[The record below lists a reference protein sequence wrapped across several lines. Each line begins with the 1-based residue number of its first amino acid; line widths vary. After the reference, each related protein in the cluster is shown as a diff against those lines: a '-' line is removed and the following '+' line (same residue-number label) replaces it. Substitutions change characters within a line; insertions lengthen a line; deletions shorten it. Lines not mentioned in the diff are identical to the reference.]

1 MVKSAKE
8 KELEKQIAEA
18 TAKQAGEV
26 AQAQIEVYEGQ
37 NFEARQKWEEAKQKR
52 AQARS
57 KLPEEIPDD
66 PEYKERLLEAQYIE
80 ARVVSPKQ
88 VEQVREYR
96 DEIKKR
102 QQAKETVQVLDKEI
116 PQLYAKAVEESKEV
130 EKKAEQAKQAEI
142 KKQEALITSYQKQI
156 TEEKQRI
163 QREAQAREDAYQAY
177 MKANRGDKS
186 ISKKNSKKS
195 NLKLLNSIILASQ
208 NFMYSTDLEMQRNID
223 YQFLR
228 LGRFLERT
236 DMMIR
241 ILQSQALRS
250 KQHKKGYEYLTLE
263 WINIL
268 KSISAFQAYRQYS
281 QQDISI
287 SDIINFFLKTD
298 TFPRSINWNLNQIER
313 ATYRIS
319 KKNDLI
325 KNVKEIKADIDK
337 YKIKT
342 NDLDNFLFF
351 LEKLLKKLDD
361 LNNKIQ
367 KNYFS

>member
-1 MVKSAKE
+1 MLSRRAKLLYWMSRYLERSNFTSRLLITTNELQLDLTLDDEISWKPLLTVVDLNKDYLKLNKKYSE
-8 KELEKQIAEA
+8 KKVIDYFIFNKNNSSSIINSLS
-18 TAKQAGEV
+18 
-26 AQAQIEVYEGQ
+26 
-37 NFEARQKWEEAKQKR
+37 
-52 AQARS
+52 RS
-57 KLPEEIPDD
+57 KENSLVVRDILPEQSIIKLNE
-66 PEYKERLLEAQYIE
+66 LL
-80 ARVVSPKQ
+80 
-88 VEQVREYR
+88 
-96 DEIKKR
+96 IKF
-102 QQAKETVQVLDKEI
+102 
-116 PQLYAKAVEESKEV
+116 
-130 EKKAEQAKQAEI
+130 
-142 KKQEALITSYQKQI
+142 
-156 TEEKQRI
+156 
-163 QREAQAREDAYQAY
+163 
-177 MKANRGDKS
+177 NKS
-186 ISKKNSKKS
+186 ISKKNSKKN
-195 NLKLLNSIILASQ
+195 NLKLLNNVILGSQ

-325 KNVKEIKADIDK
+325 KNVKEIKADINK

-351 LEKLLKKLDD
+351 LEKMLKKLDD
-361 LNNKIQ
+361 LNTKIQ
-367 KNYFS
+367 KDYFS

>member
-1 MVKSAKE
+1 MLSRRAKLLYWMSRYLE
-8 KELEKQIAEA
+8 RSNFTSRLLITTSELQLDLALEDEISWKPLLTVMELNKDYLKLNKKYSERKIIDYFIKDKKNPSSLVNSLFYSKENSLVVRDI
-18 TAKQAGEV
+18 
-26 AQAQIEVYEGQ
+26 
-37 NFEARQKWEEAKQKR
+37 
-52 AQARS
+52 
-57 KLPEEIPDD
+57 LPEQSILKLNE
-66 PEYKERLLEAQYIE
+66 L
-80 ARVVSPKQ
+80 
-88 VEQVREYR
+88 
-96 DEIKKR
+96 
-102 QQAKETVQVLDKEI
+102 
-116 PQLYAKAVEESKEV
+116 
-130 EKKAEQAKQAEI
+130 
-142 KKQEALITSYQKQI
+142 LITF
-156 TEEKQRI
+156 
-163 QREAQAREDAYQAY
+163 
-177 MKANRGDKS
+177 NKS
-186 ISKKNSKKS
+186 IIKKNSKKN
-195 NLKLLNSIILASQ
+195 NLKLLNNIIQGSQ

-241 ILQSQALRS
+241 ILQSQVLRS

-287 SDIINFFLKTD
+287 SDIINFFLKTN

-325 KNVKEIKADIDK
+325 KNVKEIKKDINR

-342 NDLDNFLFF
+342 DNLDNFLLF
-351 LEKLLKKLDD
+351 LEKILKKLNT
-361 LNNKIQ
+361 LNNQIQ

>member
-1 MVKSAKE
+1 MLSRRAKLLYWMSRYLE
-8 KELEKQIAEA
+8 RSNFTSRLLITTNELQLDLTLNEEISWKPLLTVVDLNKDYLKLNKKYSE
-18 TAKQAGEV
+18 
-26 AQAQIEVYEGQ
+26 
-37 NFEARQKWEEAKQKR
+37 QKVIDYFIYNKNNSSSIFNSLS
-52 AQARS
+52 RS
-57 KLPEEIPDD
+57 KENSLVVRDILPEQSIIKLNE
-66 PEYKERLLEAQYIE
+66 LL
-80 ARVVSPKQ
+80 
-88 VEQVREYR
+88 
-96 DEIKKR
+96 IKF
-102 QQAKETVQVLDKEI
+102 
-116 PQLYAKAVEESKEV
+116 
-130 EKKAEQAKQAEI
+130 
-142 KKQEALITSYQKQI
+142 
-156 TEEKQRI
+156 
-163 QREAQAREDAYQAY
+163 
-177 MKANRGDKS
+177 NKS
-186 ISKKNSKKS
+186 INKKNSKKN
-195 NLKLLNSIILASQ
+195 NLKLLNSIILGSQ

-241 ILQSQALRS
+241 ILQSQVLRS

-319 KKNDLI
+319 KKNDLL
-325 KNVKEIKADIDK
+325 KNIKEIKVGINK

-342 NDLDNFLFF
+342 DELDSFLFF
-351 LEKLLKKLDD
+351 LEKMLKKLDD
-361 LNNKIQ
+361 LNDKIQ

>member
-1 MVKSAKE
+1 MSRYLE
-8 KELEKQIAEA
+8 RSNFTSRLLITTNELQLDLTLDDEISWKPLLTVVDLNKDYLKLNKKYSE
-18 TAKQAGEV
+18 
-26 AQAQIEVYEGQ
+26 
-37 NFEARQKWEEAKQKR
+37 QKVIDYFIYNKNNSSSIFNSLS
-52 AQARS
+52 RS
-57 KLPEEIPDD
+57 KENSLVVRDILPEQSIIKLNE
-66 PEYKERLLEAQYIE
+66 LL
-80 ARVVSPKQ
+80 
-88 VEQVREYR
+88 
-96 DEIKKR
+96 IKF
-102 QQAKETVQVLDKEI
+102 
-116 PQLYAKAVEESKEV
+116 
-130 EKKAEQAKQAEI
+130 
-142 KKQEALITSYQKQI
+142 
-156 TEEKQRI
+156 
-163 QREAQAREDAYQAY
+163 
-177 MKANRGDKS
+177 NKS
-186 ISKKNSKKS
+186 INKKNSKKN
-195 NLKLLNSIILASQ
+195 NLKLLNNIILGSQ
-208 NFMYSTDLEMQRNID
+208 NFMYSTDLEMQRNIN

-241 ILQSQALRS
+241 ILQSQVLRS

-325 KNVKEIKADIDK
+325 KNIKEIKTSINK
-337 YKIKT
+337 YKIKSD
-342 NDLDNFLFF
+342 DLDNFLLF
-351 LEKLLKKLDD
+351 LEKILKKIDN
-361 LNNKIQ
+361 LNYQIQ

>member
-1 MVKSAKE
+1 MSRYLERSNFTSRLLITTNELQLDLTLDDEISWKPLLTVVDLNKDYLRLNKKYSE
-8 KELEKQIAEA
+8 KKVIDYFIFNKNNSSSIFSSLS
-18 TAKQAGEV
+18 
-26 AQAQIEVYEGQ
+26 
-37 NFEARQKWEEAKQKR
+37 
-52 AQARS
+52 RS
-57 KLPEEIPDD
+57 KENSLVVRDILPEQSIIKLNE
-66 PEYKERLLEAQYIE
+66 LL
-80 ARVVSPKQ
+80 
-88 VEQVREYR
+88 
-96 DEIKKR
+96 IKF
-102 QQAKETVQVLDKEI
+102 
-116 PQLYAKAVEESKEV
+116 
-130 EKKAEQAKQAEI
+130 
-142 KKQEALITSYQKQI
+142 
-156 TEEKQRI
+156 
-163 QREAQAREDAYQAY
+163 
-177 MKANRGDKS
+177 NKS
-186 ISKKNSKKS
+186 ISKKNSKKN
-195 NLKLLNSIILASQ
+195 NLKLLNNVILGSQ

-298 TFPRSINWNLNQIER
+298 TFPRSISWNLNQIER

-325 KNVKEIKADIDK
+325 KNVKEIKADINK

>member
-1 MVKSAKE
+1 MLSRRAKLLYWMSRYLE
-8 KELEKQIAEA
+8 RSNFTSRLLITTNELQLDLTLNDEISWKPLLTVVDLNKDYLKLNKKYSE
-18 TAKQAGEV
+18 
-26 AQAQIEVYEGQ
+26 
-37 NFEARQKWEEAKQKR
+37 QKVIDYFIYNKNNSSSIFNSLS
-52 AQARS
+52 RS
-57 KLPEEIPDD
+57 KENSLVVRDILPEQSIIKLNE
-66 PEYKERLLEAQYIE
+66 LL
-80 ARVVSPKQ
+80 
-88 VEQVREYR
+88 
-96 DEIKKR
+96 IKF
-102 QQAKETVQVLDKEI
+102 
-116 PQLYAKAVEESKEV
+116 
-130 EKKAEQAKQAEI
+130 
-142 KKQEALITSYQKQI
+142 
-156 TEEKQRI
+156 
-163 QREAQAREDAYQAY
+163 
-177 MKANRGDKS
+177 NKS
-186 ISKKNSKKS
+186 INKKNSKKN
-195 NLKLLNSIILASQ
+195 NLKLLNSIILGSQ

-241 ILQSQALRS
+241 ILQSQVLRS

-319 KKNDLI
+319 KKNYLL
-325 KNVKEIKADIDK
+325 KNIKEIKVGINK

-342 NDLDNFLFF
+342 DELDSFLFF
-351 LEKLLKKLDD
+351 LEKMLKKLDD
-361 LNNKIQ
+361 LNDKIQ

>member
-1 MVKSAKE
+1 MSRYLE
-8 KELEKQIAEA
+8 RSNFTSRLLITTNELQLDLTLDDEISWKPLLTVVDLNKDYLKLNKKYSE
-18 TAKQAGEV
+18 
-26 AQAQIEVYEGQ
+26 
-37 NFEARQKWEEAKQKR
+37 QKVIDYFIYNKNNSSSIFNSLS
-52 AQARS
+52 RS
-57 KLPEEIPDD
+57 KENSLVVRDILPEQSIIKLNE
-66 PEYKERLLEAQYIE
+66 LL
-80 ARVVSPKQ
+80 
-88 VEQVREYR
+88 
-96 DEIKKR
+96 IKF
-102 QQAKETVQVLDKEI
+102 
-116 PQLYAKAVEESKEV
+116 
-130 EKKAEQAKQAEI
+130 
-142 KKQEALITSYQKQI
+142 
-156 TEEKQRI
+156 
-163 QREAQAREDAYQAY
+163 
-177 MKANRGDKS
+177 NKS
-186 ISKKNSKKS
+186 INKKNSKKN
-195 NLKLLNSIILASQ
+195 NLKLLNSIILGSQ

-241 ILQSQALRS
+241 ILQSQVLRS

-319 KKNDLI
+319 KKNDLL
-325 KNVKEIKADIDK
+325 KNIKEIKVGINK

-342 NDLDNFLFF
+342 DELDSFLFF
-351 LEKLLKKLDD
+351 LEKMLKKLDD
-361 LNNKIQ
+361 LNDKIQ

>member
-1 MVKSAKE
+1 MLSRRAKLLYWMSRYLERSNFTSRLLITTNELQLDLTLDDEISWKPLLTVVDLNKDYLKLNKKYSE
-8 KELEKQIAEA
+8 KKVIDYFIFNKNNSSSIFNSLS
-18 TAKQAGEV
+18 
-26 AQAQIEVYEGQ
+26 
-37 NFEARQKWEEAKQKR
+37 
-52 AQARS
+52 RS
-57 KLPEEIPDD
+57 KENSLVVRDILPEQSIIKLNE
-66 PEYKERLLEAQYIE
+66 LL
-80 ARVVSPKQ
+80 
-88 VEQVREYR
+88 
-96 DEIKKR
+96 IKF
-102 QQAKETVQVLDKEI
+102 
-116 PQLYAKAVEESKEV
+116 
-130 EKKAEQAKQAEI
+130 
-142 KKQEALITSYQKQI
+142 
-156 TEEKQRI
+156 
-163 QREAQAREDAYQAY
+163 
-177 MKANRGDKS
+177 NKS
-186 ISKKNSKKS
+186 ISKKNSKKN
-195 NLKLLNSIILASQ
+195 NLKLLNNIILGSQ

-298 TFPRSINWNLNQIER
+298 TFPRSISWNLSQIER

-325 KNVKEIKADIDK
+325 KNVKEIKASIKK

-351 LEKLLKKLDD
+351 LEKMLKKLDD

>member
-1 MVKSAKE
+1 MLSRRAKLLYWMSRYLE
-8 KELEKQIAEA
+8 RSNFTSRLLITTSELQLDLALEEEISWKPLLTAMELNKDYLKFNKKYSERKIIDYFIKDKKNPSSLVNSLSYSKENSLVVRDI
-18 TAKQAGEV
+18 
-26 AQAQIEVYEGQ
+26 
-37 NFEARQKWEEAKQKR
+37 
-52 AQARS
+52 
-57 KLPEEIPDD
+57 LPEQSILKLNE
-66 PEYKERLLEAQYIE
+66 L
-80 ARVVSPKQ
+80 
-88 VEQVREYR
+88 
-96 DEIKKR
+96 
-102 QQAKETVQVLDKEI
+102 
-116 PQLYAKAVEESKEV
+116 
-130 EKKAEQAKQAEI
+130 
-142 KKQEALITSYQKQI
+142 LITF
-156 TEEKQRI
+156 
-163 QREAQAREDAYQAY
+163 
-177 MKANRGDKS
+177 NKS
-186 ISKKNSKKS
+186 IIKKNSKKN
-195 NLKLLNSIILASQ
+195 NLKLLFKIIQGSQ

-241 ILQSQALRS
+241 ILQTQVLRS

-287 SDIINFFLKTD
+287 SDIINFFLKTN

-325 KNVKEIKADIDK
+325 KSVKEIKKDINK
-337 YKIKT
+337 YKIKA
-342 NDLDNFLFF
+342 DSLDNFLLF
-351 LEKLLKKLDD
+351 LEKTLKKLNT
-361 LNNKIQ
+361 LNNQIQ

>member
-1 MVKSAKE
+1 MSRYLE
-8 KELEKQIAEA
+8 RSNFTSRLLITTNELQLDLTLNDEISWKPLLTVVDLNKDYLKLNKKYSE
-18 TAKQAGEV
+18 
-26 AQAQIEVYEGQ
+26 
-37 NFEARQKWEEAKQKR
+37 QKVIDYFIYNKNNSSSIFNSLS
-52 AQARS
+52 RS
-57 KLPEEIPDD
+57 KENSLVVRDILPEQSIIKLNE
-66 PEYKERLLEAQYIE
+66 LL
-80 ARVVSPKQ
+80 
-88 VEQVREYR
+88 
-96 DEIKKR
+96 IKF
-102 QQAKETVQVLDKEI
+102 
-116 PQLYAKAVEESKEV
+116 
-130 EKKAEQAKQAEI
+130 
-142 KKQEALITSYQKQI
+142 
-156 TEEKQRI
+156 
-163 QREAQAREDAYQAY
+163 
-177 MKANRGDKS
+177 NKS
-186 ISKKNSKKS
+186 INKKNSKKN
-195 NLKLLNSIILASQ
+195 NLKLLNSIILGSQ
-208 NFMYSTDLEMQRNID
+208 NFMYSTDLEMQRDIG

-241 ILQSQALRS
+241 ILQSQVLRS

-319 KKNDLI
+319 KKNDLL
-325 KNVKEIKADIDK
+325 KNIKEIKVGINK

-342 NDLDNFLFF
+342 DELDSFLFF
-351 LEKLLKKLDD
+351 LEKMLKKLDD
-361 LNNKIQ
+361 LNDKIQ

>member
-1 MVKSAKE
+1 MLSRRAKLLYWMSRYLERSNFTSRLLITTNELQLDLTLDDEISWKPLLTVVDLNKDYLKLNKKYSE
-8 KELEKQIAEA
+8 KKVIDYFIFNKNNSSSIFNSLS
-18 TAKQAGEV
+18 
-26 AQAQIEVYEGQ
+26 
-37 NFEARQKWEEAKQKR
+37 
-52 AQARS
+52 RS
-57 KLPEEIPDD
+57 KENSLVIRDILPEQSIIKLNE
-66 PEYKERLLEAQYIE
+66 LL
-80 ARVVSPKQ
+80 
-88 VEQVREYR
+88 
-96 DEIKKR
+96 IKF
-102 QQAKETVQVLDKEI
+102 
-116 PQLYAKAVEESKEV
+116 
-130 EKKAEQAKQAEI
+130 
-142 KKQEALITSYQKQI
+142 
-156 TEEKQRI
+156 
-163 QREAQAREDAYQAY
+163 
-177 MKANRGDKS
+177 NKS
-186 ISKKNSKKS
+186 ISKKNSKKN
-195 NLKLLNSIILASQ
+195 NLKLLNNVILGSQ

-263 WINIL
+263 WINVL

-287 SDIINFFLKTD
+287 LDIINFFLKTD
-298 TFPRSINWNLNQIER
+298 TFPRSISWNLNQIER

-325 KNVKEIKADIDK
+325 KNVKEIKADINK

-351 LEKLLKKLDD
+351 LEKMLKKLDD

>member
-1 MVKSAKE
+1 MLSRRAKLLYWMSRYLE
-8 KELEKQIAEA
+8 RSNFTSRLLITKNELQLDLTLEDEISWKPLLTVMESNKDYLKLNKKYSERKIIDYFIKDKKNPSSLVNSLFYSKENSLVVRDI
-18 TAKQAGEV
+18 
-26 AQAQIEVYEGQ
+26 
-37 NFEARQKWEEAKQKR
+37 
-52 AQARS
+52 
-57 KLPEEIPDD
+57 LPEQSILKLNE
-66 PEYKERLLEAQYIE
+66 L
-80 ARVVSPKQ
+80 
-88 VEQVREYR
+88 
-96 DEIKKR
+96 
-102 QQAKETVQVLDKEI
+102 
-116 PQLYAKAVEESKEV
+116 
-130 EKKAEQAKQAEI
+130 
-142 KKQEALITSYQKQI
+142 LITF
-156 TEEKQRI
+156 
-163 QREAQAREDAYQAY
+163 
-177 MKANRGDKS
+177 NKS
-186 ISKKNSKKS
+186 IIKKNSKKN
-195 NLKLLNSIILASQ
+195 NLKLLNNVILGSQ

-241 ILQSQALRS
+241 ILQSQVLRS

-325 KNVKEIKADIDK
+325 KNIKEIKTSINK
-337 YKIKT
+337 YKIKSD
-342 NDLDNFLFF
+342 DLDNFLLF
-351 LEKLLKKLDD
+351 LEKILKKIDN
-361 LNNKIQ
+361 LNYQIQ

>member
-1 MVKSAKE
+1 MLSRRAKLLYWMSRYLERSNFTSRLLITTNELQLDLTLDDEISWKPLLTVVDLNKDYLKLNKKYSE
-8 KELEKQIAEA
+8 KKVIDYFIFNKNNSSSIFSSLS
-18 TAKQAGEV
+18 
-26 AQAQIEVYEGQ
+26 
-37 NFEARQKWEEAKQKR
+37 
-52 AQARS
+52 RS
-57 KLPEEIPDD
+57 KENSLVVRDILPEQSIIKLNE
-66 PEYKERLLEAQYIE
+66 LL
-80 ARVVSPKQ
+80 
-88 VEQVREYR
+88 
-96 DEIKKR
+96 IKF
-102 QQAKETVQVLDKEI
+102 
-116 PQLYAKAVEESKEV
+116 
-130 EKKAEQAKQAEI
+130 
-142 KKQEALITSYQKQI
+142 
-156 TEEKQRI
+156 
-163 QREAQAREDAYQAY
+163 
-177 MKANRGDKS
+177 NKS
-186 ISKKNSKKS
+186 ISKKNSKIN
-195 NLKLLNSIILASQ
+195 NLKLLNNVILGSQ

-268 KSISAFQAYRQYS
+268 KSISEFQAYSQYS

-319 KKNDLI
+319 KKNDLL
-325 KNVKEIKADIDK
+325 KNIKEIKVGINK

-342 NDLDNFLFF
+342 DELDSFLFF
-351 LEKLLKKLDD
+351 LEKMIKKLDD
-361 LNNKIQ
+361 LNDKIQ

>member
-1 MVKSAKE
+1 MLSRRAKLLYWMSRYLERSNFTSRLLITTNELQLDLTLDDEISWKPLLTVVDLNKDYLKLNKKYSE
-8 KELEKQIAEA
+8 KKIIDYFIFNKNNSSSIFNSLS
-18 TAKQAGEV
+18 
-26 AQAQIEVYEGQ
+26 
-37 NFEARQKWEEAKQKR
+37 
-52 AQARS
+52 RS
-57 KLPEEIPDD
+57 KENSLVVRDILPEQSIIKLNE
-66 PEYKERLLEAQYIE
+66 LL
-80 ARVVSPKQ
+80 
-88 VEQVREYR
+88 
-96 DEIKKR
+96 IKF
-102 QQAKETVQVLDKEI
+102 
-116 PQLYAKAVEESKEV
+116 
-130 EKKAEQAKQAEI
+130 
-142 KKQEALITSYQKQI
+142 
-156 TEEKQRI
+156 
-163 QREAQAREDAYQAY
+163 
-177 MKANRGDKS
+177 NKS
-186 ISKKNSKKS
+186 ISKKNSKKN
-195 NLKLLNSIILASQ
+195 NLKLLNNVILGSQ

-298 TFPRSINWNLNQIER
+298 TFPRSISWNLNQIER

-325 KNVKEIKADIDK
+325 KNVKGIKKNINK

-342 NDLDNFLFF
+342 DNLDNFLLF
-351 LEKLLKKLDD
+351 LEKTLKKLDT
-361 LNNKIQ
+361 LNNQIQ

>member
-1 MVKSAKE
+1 MSRYLERSNFTSRLLITTSELQLDLALEDEISWKPLLTVMELNKDYLKLNKKYSERKIIDYFIKDKKNPSSLVNSLFYSKE
-8 KELEKQIAEA
+8 NSLVVRDI
-18 TAKQAGEV
+18 
-26 AQAQIEVYEGQ
+26 
-37 NFEARQKWEEAKQKR
+37 
-52 AQARS
+52 
-57 KLPEEIPDD
+57 LPEQSILKLNE
-66 PEYKERLLEAQYIE
+66 L
-80 ARVVSPKQ
+80 
-88 VEQVREYR
+88 
-96 DEIKKR
+96 
-102 QQAKETVQVLDKEI
+102 
-116 PQLYAKAVEESKEV
+116 
-130 EKKAEQAKQAEI
+130 
-142 KKQEALITSYQKQI
+142 LITF
-156 TEEKQRI
+156 
-163 QREAQAREDAYQAY
+163 
-177 MKANRGDKS
+177 NKS
-186 ISKKNSKKS
+186 IIKKNSKKN
-195 NLKLLNSIILASQ
+195 NLKLLNNIIQGSQ

-241 ILQSQALRS
+241 ILQSQVLRS

-287 SDIINFFLKTD
+287 SDIINFFLKTN

-325 KNVKEIKADIDK
+325 KNVKEIKKDINK

-342 NDLDNFLFF
+342 DNLDNFLLF
-351 LEKLLKKLDD
+351 LEKILKKLNT
-361 LNNKIQ
+361 LNNQIQ

>member
-1 MVKSAKE
+1 
-8 KELEKQIAEA
+8 
-18 TAKQAGEV
+18 
-26 AQAQIEVYEGQ
+26 
-37 NFEARQKWEEAKQKR
+37 
-52 AQARS
+52 
-57 KLPEEIPDD
+57 LPEQSIIKLNE
-66 PEYKERLLEAQYIE
+66 LL
-80 ARVVSPKQ
+80 
-88 VEQVREYR
+88 
-96 DEIKKR
+96 IKF
-102 QQAKETVQVLDKEI
+102 
-116 PQLYAKAVEESKEV
+116 
-130 EKKAEQAKQAEI
+130 
-142 KKQEALITSYQKQI
+142 
-156 TEEKQRI
+156 
-163 QREAQAREDAYQAY
+163 
-177 MKANRGDKS
+177 NKS
-186 ISKKNSKKS
+186 INKKNSKKN
-195 NLKLLNSIILASQ
+195 NLKLLNSIILGSQ

-241 ILQSQALRS
+241 ILQSQVLRS

-319 KKNDLI
+319 KKNDLL
-325 KNVKEIKADIDK
+325 KNIKEIKVGINK

-342 NDLDNFLFF
+342 DELDSFLFF
-351 LEKLLKKLDD
+351 LEKMLKKLDD
-361 LNNKIQ
+361 LNDKIQ

>member
-1 MVKSAKE
+1 MLSRRAKLLYWMSRYLERSNFTSRLLITTNELQLDLTLDDEISWKPLLTVVDLNKDYLKLNKKYSE
-8 KELEKQIAEA
+8 KKVIDYFIFNKNNSSSIFNSLS
-18 TAKQAGEV
+18 
-26 AQAQIEVYEGQ
+26 
-37 NFEARQKWEEAKQKR
+37 
-52 AQARS
+52 RS
-57 KLPEEIPDD
+57 KENSLVVRDILPEQSIIKLNE
-66 PEYKERLLEAQYIE
+66 LL
-80 ARVVSPKQ
+80 
-88 VEQVREYR
+88 
-96 DEIKKR
+96 IKF
-102 QQAKETVQVLDKEI
+102 
-116 PQLYAKAVEESKEV
+116 
-130 EKKAEQAKQAEI
+130 
-142 KKQEALITSYQKQI
+142 
-156 TEEKQRI
+156 
-163 QREAQAREDAYQAY
+163 
-177 MKANRGDKS
+177 NKS
-186 ISKKNSKKS
+186 ISKKNSKKN
-195 NLKLLNSIILASQ
+195 NLKLLNNVILGSQ

-241 ILQSQALRS
+241 ILQTQALRS

-298 TFPRSINWNLNQIER
+298 TFPRSISWNLNQIER

-325 KNVKEIKADIDK
+325 KNVKEIKADINK

-351 LEKLLKKLDD
+351 LEKMLKKLDD

>member
-1 MVKSAKE
+1 MLSRRAKLLYWMSRYLERSNFTSRLLITTNELQLDLTLDDEISWKPLLTVVDLNKDYLKLNKKYSE
-8 KELEKQIAEA
+8 KKVIDYFIFNKNNSSSIFSSLS
-18 TAKQAGEV
+18 
-26 AQAQIEVYEGQ
+26 
-37 NFEARQKWEEAKQKR
+37 
-52 AQARS
+52 RS
-57 KLPEEIPDD
+57 KENSLVVRDILPEQSIIKLNE
-66 PEYKERLLEAQYIE
+66 LL
-80 ARVVSPKQ
+80 
-88 VEQVREYR
+88 
-96 DEIKKR
+96 IKF
-102 QQAKETVQVLDKEI
+102 
-116 PQLYAKAVEESKEV
+116 
-130 EKKAEQAKQAEI
+130 
-142 KKQEALITSYQKQI
+142 
-156 TEEKQRI
+156 
-163 QREAQAREDAYQAY
+163 
-177 MKANRGDKS
+177 NKS
-186 ISKKNSKKS
+186 ISKKNSKKN
-195 NLKLLNSIILASQ
+195 NLKLLNNVILGSQ

-298 TFPRSINWNLNQIER
+298 TFPRSISWNLSQIER

-325 KNVKEIKADIDK
+325 KNVKEIKASIKK

-351 LEKLLKKLDD
+351 LEKMLKKLDD

>member
-1 MVKSAKE
+1 MLSRRAKLLYWMSRYLERSNFTSRLLITTNELQLDLTLDDEISWKPLLTVVDLNKDYLRLNKKYSE
-8 KELEKQIAEA
+8 KKVIDYFIFNKNNSSSIFSSLS
-18 TAKQAGEV
+18 
-26 AQAQIEVYEGQ
+26 
-37 NFEARQKWEEAKQKR
+37 
-52 AQARS
+52 RS
-57 KLPEEIPDD
+57 KENSLVVRDILPEQSIIKLNE
-66 PEYKERLLEAQYIE
+66 LL
-80 ARVVSPKQ
+80 
-88 VEQVREYR
+88 
-96 DEIKKR
+96 IKF
-102 QQAKETVQVLDKEI
+102 
-116 PQLYAKAVEESKEV
+116 
-130 EKKAEQAKQAEI
+130 
-142 KKQEALITSYQKQI
+142 
-156 TEEKQRI
+156 
-163 QREAQAREDAYQAY
+163 
-177 MKANRGDKS
+177 NKS
-186 ISKKNSKKS
+186 ISKKNSKKN
-195 NLKLLNSIILASQ
+195 NLKLLNNVILGSQ

-298 TFPRSINWNLNQIER
+298 TFPRSISWNLNQIER

-325 KNVKEIKADIDK
+325 KNVKEIKADINK

-351 LEKLLKKLDD
+351 LEKMLKKLDD
-361 LNNKIQ
+361 LNTKIQ

>member
-1 MVKSAKE
+1 MLSRRAKLLFWMSRYLE
-8 KELEKQIAEA
+8 RSNFTSRLLITISELQLDLALEDEISWKPLLTVMELNKDYLKLNKKYSERKIIDYFIKDKKNPSSLVNSLFYSKENSLVVRDI
-18 TAKQAGEV
+18 
-26 AQAQIEVYEGQ
+26 
-37 NFEARQKWEEAKQKR
+37 
-52 AQARS
+52 
-57 KLPEEIPDD
+57 LPEQSILKLNE
-66 PEYKERLLEAQYIE
+66 L
-80 ARVVSPKQ
+80 
-88 VEQVREYR
+88 
-96 DEIKKR
+96 
-102 QQAKETVQVLDKEI
+102 
-116 PQLYAKAVEESKEV
+116 
-130 EKKAEQAKQAEI
+130 
-142 KKQEALITSYQKQI
+142 LITF
-156 TEEKQRI
+156 
-163 QREAQAREDAYQAY
+163 
-177 MKANRGDKS
+177 NKS
-186 ISKKNSKKS
+186 IIKKNSKKN
-195 NLKLLNSIILASQ
+195 NLKLLNKIIQGSQ

-241 ILQSQALRS
+241 ILQTQVLRS

-287 SDIINFFLKTD
+287 SDIINFFLKTN

-319 KKNDLI
+319 KKNYLI
-325 KNVKEIKADIDK
+325 KNVKEIKKDINK

-342 NDLDNFLFF
+342 DNLDNFLLF
-351 LEKLLKKLDD
+351 LEKTLKKLNT
-361 LNNKIQ
+361 LSNQIQ

>member
-1 MVKSAKE
+1 MSRYLE
-8 KELEKQIAEA
+8 RSNFTSRLLITTNELQLDLTLDDEISWKPLLTVVDLNKDYLKLNKKYSE
-18 TAKQAGEV
+18 
-26 AQAQIEVYEGQ
+26 
-37 NFEARQKWEEAKQKR
+37 QKVIDYFIYNKNNSSSIFNSLS
-52 AQARS
+52 RS
-57 KLPEEIPDD
+57 KENSLVVRDILPEQSIIKLNE
-66 PEYKERLLEAQYIE
+66 LL
-80 ARVVSPKQ
+80 
-88 VEQVREYR
+88 
-96 DEIKKR
+96 IKF
-102 QQAKETVQVLDKEI
+102 
-116 PQLYAKAVEESKEV
+116 
-130 EKKAEQAKQAEI
+130 
-142 KKQEALITSYQKQI
+142 
-156 TEEKQRI
+156 
-163 QREAQAREDAYQAY
+163 
-177 MKANRGDKS
+177 NKS
-186 ISKKNSKKS
+186 INKKNSKKN
-195 NLKLLNSIILASQ
+195 NLKLLNSIILGSQ

-241 ILQSQALRS
+241 ILQSQVLRS

-268 KSISAFQAYRQYS
+268 KSISAFQAYRQYC

-325 KNVKEIKADIDK
+325 KNIKEIKTSINK
-337 YKIKT
+337 YKIKSD
-342 NDLDNFLFF
+342 DLDNFLLF
-351 LEKLLKKLDD
+351 LEKILKKIDN
-361 LNNKIQ
+361 LNYQIQ

>member
-1 MVKSAKE
+1 MSRYLERSNFTSRLLITTNELQLDLNLDDEISWKPLLTVVDLNKDYLKLNKKYSE
-8 KELEKQIAEA
+8 KKVIDYFIFNKNNSSSIFSSLS
-18 TAKQAGEV
+18 
-26 AQAQIEVYEGQ
+26 
-37 NFEARQKWEEAKQKR
+37 
-52 AQARS
+52 RS
-57 KLPEEIPDD
+57 KENSLVVRDILPEQSIIKLNE
-66 PEYKERLLEAQYIE
+66 LL
-80 ARVVSPKQ
+80 
-88 VEQVREYR
+88 
-96 DEIKKR
+96 IKF
-102 QQAKETVQVLDKEI
+102 
-116 PQLYAKAVEESKEV
+116 
-130 EKKAEQAKQAEI
+130 
-142 KKQEALITSYQKQI
+142 
-156 TEEKQRI
+156 
-163 QREAQAREDAYQAY
+163 
-177 MKANRGDKS
+177 NKS
-186 ISKKNSKKS
+186 ISKKNSKKN
-195 NLKLLNSIILASQ
+195 NLKLLNNVILGSQ

-298 TFPRSINWNLNQIER
+298 TFPRSISWNLNQIER

-325 KNVKEIKADIDK
+325 KNVKEIKADINK

-351 LEKLLKKLDD
+351 LEKMLKKLDD

>member
-1 MVKSAKE
+1 MLSRRAKLLYWMSRYLERSNFTSRLLITTNELQLDLTLDDEISWKPLLTVVDLNKDYLRLNKKYSE
-8 KELEKQIAEA
+8 KKVIDYFIFNKNNSSSIFSSLS
-18 TAKQAGEV
+18 
-26 AQAQIEVYEGQ
+26 
-37 NFEARQKWEEAKQKR
+37 
-52 AQARS
+52 RS
-57 KLPEEIPDD
+57 KENSLVVRDILPEQSIIKLNE
-66 PEYKERLLEAQYIE
+66 LL
-80 ARVVSPKQ
+80 
-88 VEQVREYR
+88 
-96 DEIKKR
+96 IKFNK
-102 QQAKETVQVLDKEI
+102 T
-116 PQLYAKAVEESKEV
+116 
-130 EKKAEQAKQAEI
+130 
-142 KKQEALITSYQKQI
+142 
-156 TEEKQRI
+156 
-163 QREAQAREDAYQAY
+163 
-177 MKANRGDKS
+177 
-186 ISKKNSKKS
+186 ISKKNSKKN
-195 NLKLLNSIILASQ
+195 NLKLLNNVILGSQ

-298 TFPRSINWNLNQIER
+298 TFPRSISWNLNQIER

-325 KNVKEIKADIDK
+325 KNVKEIKADINK

-351 LEKLLKKLDD
+351 LEKMLKKLDD
-361 LNNKIQ
+361 LNTKIQ

>member
-1 MVKSAKE
+1 MLSRRAKLLYWMSRYLE
-8 KELEKQIAEA
+8 RSNFTSRLLITTNELQLDLTLDDEISWKPLLTVVDLNKDYLKLNKKYSENKVIDYFIFN
-18 TAKQAGEV
+18 KNNSSS
-26 AQAQIEVYEGQ
+26 IF
-37 NFEARQKWEEAKQKR
+37 NSLS
-52 AQARS
+52 RS
-57 KLPEEIPDD
+57 KENSLVVRDILPEQSIIKLNE
-66 PEYKERLLEAQYIE
+66 LL
-80 ARVVSPKQ
+80 
-88 VEQVREYR
+88 
-96 DEIKKR
+96 IKF
-102 QQAKETVQVLDKEI
+102 
-116 PQLYAKAVEESKEV
+116 
-130 EKKAEQAKQAEI
+130 
-142 KKQEALITSYQKQI
+142 
-156 TEEKQRI
+156 
-163 QREAQAREDAYQAY
+163 
-177 MKANRGDKS
+177 NKS
-186 ISKKNSKKS
+186 ISKKNSKKN
-195 NLKLLNSIILASQ
+195 NLKLLNNVILGSQ

-319 KKNDLI
+319 KKSDLI
-325 KNVKEIKADIDK
+325 KNVKKIKADIKK

-351 LEKLLKKLDD
+351 LEKMLKKLDD
-361 LNNKIQ
+361 LNTKIQ
-367 KNYFS
+367 KDYFS

>member
-1 MVKSAKE
+1 MSRYLERSNFTSRLLITTNELQLDLTLDDEISWKPLLTVVDLNKDYLKLNKKYSE
-8 KELEKQIAEA
+8 KKVIDYFIFNKNNSSSIFSSLS
-18 TAKQAGEV
+18 
-26 AQAQIEVYEGQ
+26 
-37 NFEARQKWEEAKQKR
+37 
-52 AQARS
+52 RS
-57 KLPEEIPDD
+57 KENSLVVRDILPEQSIIKLNE
-66 PEYKERLLEAQYIE
+66 LL
-80 ARVVSPKQ
+80 
-88 VEQVREYR
+88 
-96 DEIKKR
+96 IKF
-102 QQAKETVQVLDKEI
+102 
-116 PQLYAKAVEESKEV
+116 
-130 EKKAEQAKQAEI
+130 
-142 KKQEALITSYQKQI
+142 
-156 TEEKQRI
+156 
-163 QREAQAREDAYQAY
+163 
-177 MKANRGDKS
+177 NKS
-186 ISKKNSKKS
+186 INKKYSKKN
-195 NLKLLNSIILASQ
+195 NLKLLNNVILGSQ

-298 TFPRSINWNLNQIER
+298 TFPRSISWNLNQIER

-325 KNVKEIKADIDK
+325 KNVKEIKADINK

-351 LEKLLKKLDD
+351 LEKMLKKLDD

>member
-1 MVKSAKE
+1 MLSRRAKLLYWMSRYLE
-8 KELEKQIAEA
+8 RSNFTSRLLITTNELQLDLTLDDEISWKPLLTVVDLNKDYLKLNKKYSE
-18 TAKQAGEV
+18 
-26 AQAQIEVYEGQ
+26 
-37 NFEARQKWEEAKQKR
+37 QKVINYFIYNKNNSSSIFNSLS
-52 AQARS
+52 RS
-57 KLPEEIPDD
+57 KENSLVVRDILPEQSIIKLNE
-66 PEYKERLLEAQYIE
+66 LL
-80 ARVVSPKQ
+80 
-88 VEQVREYR
+88 
-96 DEIKKR
+96 IKF
-102 QQAKETVQVLDKEI
+102 
-116 PQLYAKAVEESKEV
+116 
-130 EKKAEQAKQAEI
+130 
-142 KKQEALITSYQKQI
+142 
-156 TEEKQRI
+156 
-163 QREAQAREDAYQAY
+163 
-177 MKANRGDKS
+177 NKS
-186 ISKKNSKKS
+186 INKKNSKKN
-195 NLKLLNSIILASQ
+195 NLKLLNSIILGSQ

-241 ILQSQALRS
+241 ILQSQVLRS

-319 KKNDLI
+319 KKNDLL
-325 KNVKEIKADIDK
+325 KNIKEIKVGINK

-342 NDLDNFLFF
+342 DELDSFLFF
-351 LEKLLKKLDD
+351 LEKMLKKLDD
-361 LNNKIQ
+361 LNDKIQ